1 MNRRLPRNGAN
12 LLRMRQEGWCPDGLV
27 VVSLIGALGYQNFT
41 LYCDAGIPCDWSML
55 AALDAELIVSTR
67 VPFDTV
73 LCTLADIAAA
83 VPATLALGYVEGPR
97 IDCGRSRYV
106 LESIRPV
113 TGRMMFDWY
122 PITALTG
129 SPDSTRIAQCLWQE
143 LGGTIPTPFDA
154 ALSRLQPLLEKE
166 LHHGAHDSRHH

>member
-27 VVSLIGALGYQNFT
+27 LVSFVGALSYRNFT

-67 VPFDTV
+67 VPFNTV
-73 LCTLADIAAA
+73 LRTLADIAAA

-106 LESIRPV
+106 LESIRPIS
-113 TGRMMFDWY
+113 GRMMFDWC
-122 PITALTG
+122 PSTALTV
-129 SPDSTRIAQCLWQE
+129 SPYSTRIAQRLWRE
-143 LGGTIPTPFDA
+143 LGSTIPTPYDA
-154 ALSRLQPLLEKE
+154 ALERLQPMLEKE
-166 LHHGAHDSRHH
+166 LRRGAANPRR